1 MPKRSRQQIVEDEKK
16 ILSEIQKNANES
28 IDTIA
33 KHCKFSRQ
41 KVWRS
46 IKRLE
51 KDHIIWGYTAIVD
64 DAKQGR
70 KHYITLIKRTAKPLD
85 EATANMAAS
94 TKIQDMVQSEG
105 IVVESS
111 SYAHGE
117 YDWIITFTAPDMQHA
132 KRFIE
137 VVNKVYE
144 GHIAKIALEETLF
157 WVRRQRIF
165 NPEAKKLK
173 EFVF

>member
-1 MPKRSRQQIVEDEKK
+1 MPKRSQQQVVEDEKK
-16 ILSEIQKNANES
+16 ILAELEKNSSQS

-33 KHCKFSRQ
+33 RHCKFSRQ

-51 KDHIIWGYTAIVD
+51 QSHTIWGYTAIAD
-64 DAKQGR
+64 DAKLNR
-70 KHYITLIKRTAKPLD
+70 IHYIVLIKRTTKPLN
-85 EATANMAAS
+85 ETTTNSAAS
-94 TKIQDMVQSEG
+94 TKIQDSVASEG
-105 IVVESS
+105 IMIESS
-111 SYAHGE
+111 FYTHGE
-117 YDWIITFTAPDMQHA
+117 HDWIITFTAPDIQHA
-132 KRFIE
+132 KRFVEIL
-137 VVNKVYE
+137 NAAYE
-144 GHIAKIALEETLF
+144 GYISKVTLEETLF

>member
-1 MPKRSRQQIVEDEKK
+1 MPKRSKQQIAEDEKR
-16 ILSEIQKNANES
+16 ILAELQKNANES

-51 KDHIIWGYTAIVD
+51 HDHTIWGYTTIIN
-64 DAKQGR
+64 DAKQNR
-70 KHYITLIKRTAKPLD
+70 KHYIALIKRTTKPID
-85 EATANMAAS
+85 EATTSSAAS
-94 TKIQDMVQSEG
+94 SKLQDLVSSEG
-105 IVVESS
+105 IMIESS
-111 SYAHGE
+111 FYAHGE
-117 YDWIITFTAPDMQHA
+117 YDWIITFTAPNIKQA
-132 KRFIE
+132 KRFCE
-137 VVNKVYE
+137 MLNTVYA
-144 GHIAKIALEETLF
+144 GHIAKISLEETLF
-157 WVRRQRIF
+157 WVRRQRIY